1 MSTTD
6 DAGLGGFLRAR
17 RAQVGPAD
25 VGLAAGG
32 PRRVQGLR
40 REELALLAG
49 ISTDY
54 YIRLEQGRDRHPS
67 REVLEAL
74 ARVLQLDED
83 AVRHMQALT
92 RPTRRRRRP
101 THRATIRPSVEV
113 LVHAMTQT
121 PAAVVDRYLTV
132 LTANPL
138 AQCLHSGLATGRNLL
153 RDVFLDPGTADAYP
167 ELEAVR
173 RETVA
178 GLRAFAGTD
187 LDDPFLTDLVGELS
201 LKSRA
206 FGQMWARQD
215 VRHCRAGTKR
225 FRNPLVGD
233 LTLAYDSFDVGG
245 STGQTM
251 IVYTAAPGS
260 QDHDALTL
268 LSALAHDRTGSPA
281 TAAPSSPSRAQ
292 R

>member
-1 MSTTD
+1 MSTAD
-6 DAGLGGFLRAR
+6 DVGLGGFLRAR

-25 VGLAAGG
+25 VGIEAGG
-32 PRRVQGLR
+32 GRRVQGLR

-54 YIRLEQGRDRHPS
+54 YVRLEQGRDRHPS

-74 ARVLQLDED
+74 ARALQLDDD

-92 RPTRRRRRP
+92 RPVRRRRRSARP
-101 THRATIRPSVEV
+101 ATVRPSVEV
-113 LVHAMTQT
+113 LVQGMTQT

-138 AQCLHSGLATGRNLL
+138 AQCLHSGLTPGRNLL
-153 RDVFLDPGTADAYP
+153 RDVFLDPATADAYP
-167 ELEAVR
+167 ELEVVR

-206 FGQMWARQD
+206 FGRMWARHD

-225 FRNPLVGD
+225 FRNPLVGE
-233 LTLAYDSFDVGG
+233 LGLAYDSFDVGG
-245 STGQTM
+245 SAGQTM

-260 QDHDALTL
+260 PDHEALAL
-268 LSALAHDRTGSPA
+268 LSALAHDRPRSPV
-281 TAAPSSPSRAQ
+281 TAEPSEPPRQ
-292 R
+292 N

>member
-1 MSTTD
+1 MSTAD

-25 VGLAAGG
+25 VGLEAGG
-32 PRRVQGLR
+32 RRRVQGLR

-49 ISTDY
+49 VSVDY

-74 ARVLQLDED
+74 ARVLRLDGD

-92 RPTRRRRRP
+92 RPVRRRRR
-101 THRATIRPSVEV
+101 TARRATVRPSVEM
-113 LVHAMTQT
+113 LVHGMT
-121 PAAVVDRYLTV
+121 
-132 LTANPL
+132 
-138 AQCLHSGLATGRNLL
+138 QCLHSGLTPGRNLL

-206 FGQMWARQD
+206 FGQMWARHD

-233 LTLAYDSFDVGG
+233 LGLTYDSFDVGG
-245 STGQTM
+245 SPGQTM
-251 IVYTAAPGS
+251 IVYTAVAGS
-260 QDHDALTL
+260 PDHEALTL
-268 LSALAHDRTGSPA
+268 LSALAHDRAGSPA
-281 TAAPSSPSRAQ
+281 AAAPSEPHPQ
-292 R
+292 N